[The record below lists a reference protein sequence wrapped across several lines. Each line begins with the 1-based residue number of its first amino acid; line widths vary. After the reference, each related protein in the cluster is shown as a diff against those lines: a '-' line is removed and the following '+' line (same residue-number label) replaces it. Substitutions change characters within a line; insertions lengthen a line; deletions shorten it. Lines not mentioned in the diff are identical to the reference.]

1 MVRSKLLFAV
11 AVVLGSSAVML
22 GTVPAARAADPPKC
36 EPDKLAAKYPSL
48 VGKKVIIGQDGESPP
63 YSYRDP
69 KDFNN
74 IIGADADMVRAAF
87 KCIGGQFEFKLGGW
101 SGLLP
106 AVIAGQADVMWDNL
120 YFTTE
125 RAKQVD
131 YVIYMLA
138 GTGALVKKG
147 NPKKIT
153 GMDAVCGLT
162 ATAGLGTVEEAAF
175 RDQSEK
181 CKAAGKATI
190 NIMTYPDI
198 PAGTRLIQNDR
209 ADILLSD
216 LAIVDQL
223 SENNPT
229 VFQRGFKVVSDF
241 KIGVAMKKGNEDLLK
256 ALADAL
262 TVLQAEGVQKKIY
275 EQYKLDPALMQPI
288 AIQR

>member
-1 MVRSKLLFAV
+1 M
-11 AVVLGSSAVML
+11 
-22 GTVPAARAADPPKC
+22 RAADPPKC
-36 EPDKLAAKYPSL
+36 EPDKLAAKYPGL
-48 VGKKVIIGQDGESPP
+48 VGKKIIIGQDGESPP
-63 YSYRDP
+63 YSFRDP
-69 KDFNN
+69 KDFNT

-87 KCIGGQFEFKLGGW
+87 KCIGGRFEFKLGGW

-131 YVIYMLA
+131 YVVYMIA

-153 GMDAVCGLT
+153 GIESSAVSPRQPGWGRSRRRRSS
-162 ATAGLGTVEEAAF
+162 AT
-175 RDQSEK
+175 RQQ
-181 CKAAGKATI
+181 CKAAGKAAI
-190 NIMTYPDI
+190 NLLTYPDI

-216 LAIVDQL
+216 LAMVDQL
-223 SENNPT
+223 SANNPT
-229 VFQRGFKVVSDF
+229 VFERGFKVISDF

-256 ALADAL
+256 ALNDAL
-262 TVLQAEGVQKKIY
+262 TVLQADGTQKKIY
-275 EQYKLDPALMQPI
+275 EHYKLDPALIIPI

>member
-1 MVRSKLLFAV
+1 MPGSRLLSAFAV
-11 AVVLGSSAVML
+11 ALSAALAL
-22 GTVPAARAADPPKC
+22 GTAPAARAADPPKC
-36 EPDKLAAKYPSL
+36 EPDKIATKYPAIA
-48 VGKKVIIGQDGESPP
+48 GKKLIIGQDGESPP
-63 YSYRDP
+63 YSFRDP
-69 KDFNN
+69 KDFNK
-74 IIGADADMVRAAF
+74 IVGADADMVRAAF
-87 KCIGGQFEFKLGGW
+87 TCFGGQFEFKLGGW

-106 AVIAGQADVMWDNL
+106 AVIAGQADIMWDNL
-120 YFTTE
+120 YYTAE

-147 NPKKIT
+147 NPKKIASMEDT
-153 GMDAVCGLT
+153 CGVT

-181 CKAAGKATI
+181 CKAAGKAAI
-190 NIMTYPDI
+190 NILTYPDI

-223 SENNPT
+223 SEQNPN
-229 VFQRGFKVVSDF
+229 VFQRGFKVVSNF

-256 ALADAL
+256 ALHDAL

-275 EQYKLDPALMQPI
+275 EQYKLDPALIQPA